1 MIPIDGLP
9 VLTAAEMHAAEQAA
23 MVGEV
28 TEATLMDRAGSAIA
42 QAVARLAAGREIL
55 VLCGPGNNGGD
66 GYIAAAALKRQGLA
80 VRVAASDAPR
90 STGACRAAAIWGGAV
105 EALDRAE
112 PAPVFV
118 DAIFGTGLSR
128 SPSDEIQNALARLAE
143 AAWLRIAVDLPTGVA
158 MDNGKALGKVPRFDV
173 TLALGAVKPSHLLQP
188 AASLMGQV
196 RLLDIG
202 VATRSHARTLTRWH
216 LPEPDANSHKYSRG
230 MVAVIAGSMS
240 GASELTAL
248 AALRAGAGYVL
259 HLASAGVSGS
269 AAPHAVVRRD
279 YTADALDEDRIGA
292 VVIGPGLGR
301 DADASARL
309 EAALSGG
316 RPLIIDGDALRLV
329 ELGTLAKHKAPKILT
344 PTAASSPICSAKSPT
359 TSLAPR
365 AAPPGKVERS
375 SCTRVPI
382 PSSPP
387 PMARQSS
394 ARRPAPGC
402 PPQGPATCWPER
414 SVQCWRR
421 GSNRLQRRRR
431 GMASCP
437 GRTTLGQG
445 FHRGRLGRRAFR
457 RQRLIA

>member
-240 GASELTAL
+240 GASELAAL

-344 PTAASSPICSAKSPT
+344 PHGGEFTHLFGEVTDDKLSAT
-359 TSLAPR
+359 RR
-365 AAPPGKVERS
+365 A
-375 SCTRVPI
+375 
-382 PSSPP
+382 
-387 PMARQSS
+387 ARQSGAVVVHKGADTVIAAPDGQAILCPEAS
-394 ARRPAPGC
+394 PWLSTAGTGDVLAGAIGAMLAAGLEPLAAAEAGVWLHAQAARRLGKAFI
-402 PPQGPATCWPER
+402 ADDLADAL
-414 SVQCWRR
+414 SAVR
-421 GSNRLQRRRR
+421 G
-431 GMASCP
+431 
-437 GRTTLGQG
+437 
-445 FHRGRLGRRAFR
+445 
-457 RQRLIA
+457 